1 MGVRS
6 FLVRIGLLKLKAN
19 VLVLGLA
26 NSGKTTIVN
35 TLLAQAEED
44 VAPTVGFN
52 VENLS
57 FDRCNLTIMDMSG
70 QEKYHPLWEIHYQ
83 DTKGIIFVVDAAES
97 ASLPQA
103 KAALHSAAGHD
114 DNQVSWKRAC
124 DAGAPEPLL
133 QHPA

>member
-1 MGVRS
+1 MS
-6 FLVRIGLLKLKAN
+6 TKLAVPVQGTSN
-19 VLVLGLA
+19 QSL
-26 NSGKTTIVN
+26 TT
-35 TLLAQAEED
+35 TCLQ
-44 VAPTVGFN
+44 
-52 VENLS
+52 
-57 FDRCNLTIMDMSG
+57 
-70 QEKYHPLWEIHYQ
+70 
-83 DTKGIIFVVDAAES
+83 GIIFVVDAAES

>member
-1 MGVRS
+1 MCTCVRHVHCRMS
-6 FLVRIGLLKLKAN
+6 IDPGHPVYFMQLKAN

-83 DTKGIIFVVDAAES
+83 DTKV
-97 ASLPQA
+97 
-103 KAALHSAAGHD
+103 
-114 DNQVSWKRAC
+114 C
-124 DAGAPEPLL
+124 
-133 QHPA
+133 